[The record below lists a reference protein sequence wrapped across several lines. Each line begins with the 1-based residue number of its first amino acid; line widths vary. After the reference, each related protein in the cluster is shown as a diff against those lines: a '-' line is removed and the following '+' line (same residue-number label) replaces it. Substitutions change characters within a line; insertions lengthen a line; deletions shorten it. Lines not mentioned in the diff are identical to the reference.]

1 MPDERHPSAAE
12 RTVSDLITMLRR
24 GLDRSHTRAT
34 EIRAKAEQEFTYA
47 LYALLD
53 RWAEERAVYRHCPRC
68 RQMLS
73 FRGFAVHHQR
83 DVPPELGGGA
93 RCRAWEGP

>member
-24 GLDRSHTRAT
+24 GLSRSRMKMGQTKQ
-34 EIRAKAEQEFTYA
+34 KAEQEFTYA

-53 RWAEERAVYRHCPRC
+53 RWAEERAVHRYCPRC
-68 RQMLS
+68 RQMLT
-73 FRGFAVHHQR
+73 FRGFSVHHQR

-93 RCRAWEGP
+93 RCSSWD